1 MSGLREGEVSRKM
14 AWWSPHDVL
23 LCSVVLLRGG
33 RLSGRRDFGSKCDG
47 CHRNIGIN
55 ILSQVAFSAFW
66 GGGEPDDEV
75 GSIWIIN
82 ILYRRDDNGPHQ
94 ILRVRLLFIVW
105 NVSLGGIRPRYL
117 H

>member
-1 MSGLREGEVSRKM
+1 M
-14 AWWSPHDVL
+14 L
-23 LCSVVLLRGG
+23 LCSVVLLRDG

-55 ILSQVAFSAFW
+55 ILSQVAFSAFG
-66 GGGEPDDEV
+66 GGGEPDDEA

-105 NVSLGGIRPRYL
+105 NVSLGGSVRGISIDILLAPKNTHSVHASFRR
-117 H
+117 